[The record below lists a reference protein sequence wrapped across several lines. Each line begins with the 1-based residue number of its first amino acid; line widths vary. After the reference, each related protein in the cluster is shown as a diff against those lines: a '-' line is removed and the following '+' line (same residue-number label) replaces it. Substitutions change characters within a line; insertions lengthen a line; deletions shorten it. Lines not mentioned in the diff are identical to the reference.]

1 MSRTGH
7 RVLAEFV
14 ISAVSGR
21 DFPRDGIP
29 EIVFAGRSNVGKS
42 SLINRLAGQQS
53 LARTSSTPGKTQT
66 INFYRLNR
74 AFYFVDLPGF
84 GYAKAGKAA
93 SRQWKRAIE
102 QYFRDRPVIAVVVQL
117 VDARLAP
124 TPLDL
129 ELAEWLD
136 KLGIPRITV
145 GTKADKLSGNGR
157 STQLR
162 VISSALG
169 GGPVILSSAV
179 TGMGCSEI
187 WNRVVDAAR
196 NSDVSPESPRV
207 DH

>member
-1 MSRTGH
+1 M
-7 RVLAEFV
+7 AEFV
-14 ISAVSGR
+14 ISAVSER
-21 DFPRDGIP
+21 DFPRDGLR

-42 SLINRLAGQQS
+42 SLINRLVGQKS

-84 GYAKAGKAA
+84 GYAKAGKAT
-93 SRQWKRAIE
+93 SRQWKRAVE
-102 QYFRDRPVIAVVVQL
+102 QYFRDRKAIAVVVHL

-124 TPLDL
+124 TPLDI
-129 ELAEWLD
+129 ELADWLD
-136 KLGIPRITV
+136 GLGIPRITV

-157 STQLR
+157 STQVR

-169 GGPVILSSAV
+169 GGPVIMSSAE

-187 WNRVVDAAR
+187 WNRTADAAR
-196 NSDVSPESPRV
+196 SSEVSPGSPRV
-207 DH
+207 EP